1 MRRVMDRTWGLG
13 VVLACVASGVTLAM
27 VAVAQEAPPTPP
39 KQETPPQGTPPQG
52 APAPVKPPVRTNRP
66 AAANKPV
73 TDVQQYRGGVSGAV
87 TRAGAHF
94 ALDLSKVDLA
104 ADPLL
109 VIDGKPVTQAD
120 LARQMAFSFGANEI
134 EQFLTGVLLRRV
146 KAELTAAGKPLPDT
160 GITEEDVKA
169 KFEEDKKV
177 VPAMRGM
184 TTEQYE
190 KAILEGIGWAR
201 YVEFQK
207 LQMEFERFFLPDP
220 PKEWA
225 KKQRELADALD
236 AEDKAKQ
243 EAQKPAEGAAKEGEK
258 PAALPP
264 RAPPADLSFVPEK
277 TWELMD
283 PRTAD
288 TLRLNYARG
297 HALHPLMRTGLIGTF
312 RKKLL
317 AAVDVR
323 VGTADE
329 PDVALHAGDATLSMA
344 DLLSLVGV
352 RVEESARRIALRE
365 IANLRA
371 VDARLAREGALLS
384 EAEAEKR
391 LREWREKYERSL
403 ITADQ
408 IVSAYGYNSGWHYR
422 EVHRRKQ
429 SYRDLVLRDLD
440 DDKLVNHYD
449 RAGRL
454 FFEGGTMIGQ
464 VLYVPS
470 TDLQAGRARIDALL
484 AEVAAGTRTFA
495 AIAREEGKF
504 PDSQEVRG
512 GAIQPLARNK
522 LRAALQE
529 SEYANFLTGHSFADE
544 AFYAATEGSV
554 IGPVWRDSTPE
565 IAGWYAVHVDRFFT
579 TGSRPG
585 LDDPKLRDRAIDDL
599 VDVTF
604 PRYVNEAL
612 AAISIELPAR

>member
-1 MRRVMDRTWGLG
+1 VPDH
-13 VVLACVASGVTLAM
+13 S
-27 VAVAQEAPPTPP
+27 
-39 KQETPPQGTPPQG
+39 
-52 APAPVKPPVRTNRP
+52 
-66 AAANKPV
+66 
-73 TDVQQYRGGVSGAV
+73 VS
-87 TRAGAHF
+87 
-94 ALDLSKVDLA
+94 
-104 ADPLL
+104 
-109 VIDGKPVTQAD
+109 
-120 LARQMAFSFGANEI
+120 
-134 EQFLTGVLLRRV
+134 
-146 KAELTAAGKPLPDT
+146 
-160 GITEEDVKA
+160 EEEVKA

-184 TTEQYE
+184 TAEQYE
-190 KAILEGIGWAR
+190 KAIVEGIGWER

-207 LQMEFERFFLPDP
+207 LQLEFERFFLPDP

-225 KKQRELADALD
+225 KRQRELADALD
-236 AEDKAKQ
+236 AEDKAKL
-243 EAQKPAEGAAKEGEK
+243 EAEKAANGGAKEGEK

-283 PRTAD
+283 ARTAD

-297 HALHPLMRTGLIGTF
+297 QTLHPLMRTGLIGSF

-317 AAVDVR
+317 AGIDVR
-323 VGTADE
+323 VGGADE
-329 PDVALHAGDATLSMA
+329 PDVALHCGDATLAMK
-344 DLLSLVGV
+344 DLLSLVGG
-352 RVEESARRIALRE
+352 RMEESGRRIALRE
-365 IANLRA
+365 VANLRA
-371 VDARLAREGALLS
+371 VDTRLVREGVLLS
-384 EAEAEKR
+384 EAEGEKR
-391 LREWREKYERSL
+391 LREWRDKYQNSL

-408 IVSAYGYNSGWHYR
+408 IVSAYGYNSSWHYR

-440 DDKLVNHYD
+440 DDKLANHYD

-454 FFEGGTMIGQ
+454 FFEGGTFIGQ
-464 VLYVPS
+464 VLFVPS
-470 TDLQAGRARIDALL
+470 SDLVAGRARIDALL

-504 PDSQEVRG
+504 PDSQDVHG
-512 GAIQPLARNK
+512 GAINPLARNK
-522 LRAALQE
+522 LRSVLQE

-579 TGSRPG
+579 TGSRPS
-585 LDDPKLRDRAIDDL
+585 LSDPKMRDRAIDDL

-604 PRYVNEAL
+604 PRFVNEAL
-612 AAISIELPAR
+612 AACSIELPRAR